1 MPAGAVVCCVIGG
14 GVHLIRDMAG
24 NAGDANPDPNSE
36 EGGRPA
42 HNILIRNCHTFSK
55 EIPF

>member
-36 EGGRPA
+36 EGGCPA
-42 HNILIRNCHTFSK
+42 HNSK
-55 EIPF
+55 YTDMGIPLFTCPF

>member
-42 HNILIRNCHTFSK
+42 HNMPLD
-55 EIPF
+55 E